1 MFVSTVSG
9 LCLCLCLEKG
19 FPYLFFL
26 LPFYMPLLGL
36 LEILLYALPTDFNV
50 YFVNLY
56 RFFYLLVAGESMKW
70 SCLTEVGFSALIFI
84 TCLFKCNFL
93 CSESGFKRWVEV
105 LSMLLLRFKITIFIF
120 VGAFN
125 L

>member
-1 MFVSTVSG
+1 MFVSTFSG

-26 LPFYMPLLGL
+26 LPFYTPLLGL

-56 RFFYLLVAGESMKW
+56 PFFYLLAAGESMKW
-70 SCLTEVGFSALIFI
+70 AEVSFSALIFI

-93 CSESGFKRWVEV
+93 CSESGLKRWVEV